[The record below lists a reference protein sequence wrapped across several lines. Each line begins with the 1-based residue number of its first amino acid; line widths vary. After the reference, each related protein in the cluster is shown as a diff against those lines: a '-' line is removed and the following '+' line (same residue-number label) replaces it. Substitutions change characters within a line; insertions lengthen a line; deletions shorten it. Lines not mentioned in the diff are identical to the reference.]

1 MLYLVDAS
9 VYIFRAYFSLPDTFR
24 DADGNPAQAV
34 YGFAGFLT
42 ELLEREN
49 PRHIACAFDESLTT
63 SFRNDTWPDYKAN
76 RELPPEELERQLGAC
91 RDVAEALG
99 IACFA
104 SDRYE
109 ADDIIGTL
117 ASMHRSTEFPIT
129 IVTRDKDLG
138 QLVEPGDTWW
148 DYAGNKRLDVAGIVE
163 KMGVKPSQVPDLLGL
178 MGDSVDN
185 IPGVKGVGAK
195 TAAALLAHFDS
206 LDDLYA
212 RLDDV
217 ADVPVRGAASLAR
230 KLEADRDMAFLSREL
245 ATIHCSVPL
254 DAAALDDLAWR
265 YPDIDIVTP
274 LYERLNFGKRLHR
287 QAEKFAARRNA

>member
-24 DADGNPAQAV
+24 DRDGNPAHAV
-34 YGFAGFLT
+34 HGFAGFLT
-42 ELLEREN
+42 ELLERES
-49 PRHIACAFDESLTT
+49 PRHVSCAFDESLTT
-63 SFRNDTWPDYKAN
+63 SFRNETYPDYKAN

-91 RDVAEALG
+91 RAVAEALG
-99 IACFA
+99 IACYS

-117 ASMHRSTEFPIT
+117 AARHRAPEMPVT

-138 QLVEPGDTWW
+138 QLVEAGDTWW
-148 DYAGNKRLDVAGIVE
+148 DYAGNNRLDAEGLTE
-163 KMGVKPSQVPDLLGL
+163 KMGVSPSRLPDLLGL

-195 TAAALLAHFDS
+195 TAVALLQHFES
-206 LDDLYA
+206 LDDLYS

-217 ADVPVRGAASLAR
+217 AEVPVRGAKTLAA
-230 KLEADRDMAFLSREL
+230 KLQADREKAFLSREL
-245 ATIHCSVPL
+245 ATICCDMPIKGASL
-254 DAAALDDLAWR
+254 DELQWRRPDLDRLA
-265 YPDIDIVTP
+265 P
-274 LYERLNFGKRLHR
+274 LYDHLNVGNRLRLRAERL
-287 QAEKFAARRNA
+287 ARS

>member
-9 VYIFRAYFSLPDTFR
+9 VYIFRAYYSLPDTFV
-24 DADGNPAQAV
+24 DGDGNPVHAV

-49 PRHIACAFDESLTT
+49 PRHIACAFDESLTS
-63 SFRNDTWPDYKAN
+63 SFRNDSYPDYKAN

-91 RDVAEALG
+91 RQLAEALG

-104 SDRYE
+104 SERYE

-117 ASMHRSTEFPIT
+117 AVRHRSATMPIT

-138 QLVEPGDTWW
+138 QLIEPGDTWW
-148 DYAGNKRLDVAGIVE
+148 DYAGYKRLDVAGIVD
-163 KMGVKPSQVPDLLGL
+163 KLGVRPQQVPDLLGL

-195 TAAALLAHFDS
+195 TAAALLQHFDS
-206 LDDLYA
+206 LDDIYA
-212 RLDDV
+212 HLDKV
-217 ADVPVRGAASLAR
+217 ADVPVRGAKSLAA
-230 KLEADRDMAFLSREL
+230 KLETDRDNAFLSREL
-245 ATIHCSVPL
+245 ATIHCAVEL
-254 DAAALDDLAWR
+254 ERADIDDLAWR
-265 YPDIDIVTP
+265 RPDMRVIGP
-274 LYERLNFGKRLHR
+274 LYDHLQFGNRLRL
-287 QAEKFAARRNA
+287 QAEKLASA